1 MSVAAVLLA
10 GGSGLRFDHHT
21 NKVYLPVGDRPL
33 LEYSLSTLSAA
44 PAIQTIVVV
53 LRPEDESRARRMVEE
68 LDLEKVGPMVPGGST
83 RQESELAGLNAL
95 AEVIESGE
103 IELVALH
110 DGARPFLTIPLLD
123 DLIGAARFSG
133 GAVPALPVEGPIF
146 RRDDEHWRLL
156 PQHRLSRV
164 QTPQVFAAR
173 PLLAAYRLAA
183 AAGFSGFDTAETVE
197 HFSNLKV
204 AAVRGDPRNL
214 KVTYPADLI
223 AAEKLAPAFAQE
235 GWSS

>member
-10 GGSGLRFDHHT
+10 GGSGLRFDPQT
-21 NKVYLPVGDRPL
+21 NKVFLPVGGRPL

-53 LRPEDESRARRMVEE
+53 FRPEDESRARRMVDE
-68 LDLEKVGPMVPGGST
+68 LELEKVGPMVPGGST

-95 AEVIESGE
+95 AKVIESGE

-123 DLIGAARFSG
+123 ELIGAARFSG
-133 GAVPALPVEGPIF
+133 GAVPALPVGGPIF
-146 RRDDEHWRLL
+146 RREGEQWRLL

-197 HFSNLKV
+197 RFSDLEVV
-204 AAVRGDPRNL
+204 AVSGDPRNL
-214 KVTYPADLI
+214 KVTYPADLHT
-223 AAEKLAPAFAQE
+223 AEKLAPAFGQE
-235 GWSS
+235 GWLS